1 MEAKYE
7 KRVLS
12 KENEFFIKLAAILLI
27 LIVVSLI
34 MKLGVV
40 VNNNLAV
47 NTITKYISGFSRILC
62 LFAAILCFLYNK
74 RSEKSEIFILALMYI
89 VLSLRV
95 VPHDINYFTE
105 TGKII
110 NIENSFKLL
119 NSIFSILILS
129 LAILPLSRLKS
140 SIINNK
146 IISVILVCIISV
158 GLSIIEQNLISLNN
172 LKTINFTI
180 KYEIILVVVYFV
192 AAVYFIWE
200 SIKYGQIIFIVC
212 SGNMIMLGLKAVYVI
227 MDLKNPTTNLASNIV
242 SISFTTFTL
251 IILGLFIEINN
262 YICEKNNMEN
272 KIAFLYE
279 LIENNTYS
287 EIILC
292 NEANELI
299 YCTEKLKETVAEKY
313 NIEATID
320 NINNLFEEKKRKISN
335 GLIEQMRNAVAEG
348 GVWKGEI
355 EIEQRILE
363 ISIRSLN
370 VSEIEGAY
378 YISFTDISEQYKIR
392 EVIKENDQK
401 IKSLTE
407 HIKDL
412 IISVDNNGTIEYA
425 NKSMAKLLSMTREEI
440 IGNNIYSFIVG
451 EVEHIKEIAQT
462 GEKIIHC
469 LVKSKN
475 GSLYKLET
483 IISPIY
489 DENGIV
495 NSWVLV
501 CRDLEYRSEL
511 QKLKIKYDEI
521 KEYNEVKNTY
531 FTNLSH
537 ELRTPT
543 NVIYS
548 TVQLLSSQ
556 LENDS
561 ELFIESYKKYEGSLI
576 RNCFRMLRLIT
587 NIIDVSK
594 IETGDLDLEKNNIDI
609 VNLVEEI
616 TLSIIPYVEEMKMN
630 IVFDTNVEELVISC
644 DIEKI
649 ERVILNLLSNA
660 IKFTSTG
667 GSIFVSVQNEEE
679 WVYIK
684 VKDDGI
690 GIPNDMKEKVF
701 ERFVQVNKS
710 LNRLKEGSGIGLA
723 LVKSIVELHGGEIYL
738 NDQVTVGSEF
748 IVKLPNVAGEYEDS
762 SFEAMIDKPINEK
775 ILIELSD
782 IYGVK
787 KNFNK

>member
-1 MEAKYE
+1 MEVQHK
-7 KRVLS
+7 KGMLS
-12 KENEFFIKLAAILLI
+12 KQKEFFIRLAAILLT
-27 LIVVSLI
+27 LIVVSII
-34 MKLGVV
+34 MKLGVII
-40 VNNNLAV
+40 NKNLDN
-47 NTITKYISGFSRILC
+47 NTIVKYIRVFSKILC
-62 LFAAILCFLYNK
+62 IFAAILCFFYN
-74 RSEKSEIFILALMYI
+74 RRMEKNDVFILSLMYLALAGRI
-89 VLSLRV
+89 L
-95 VPHDINYFTE
+95 PQNINYFTE
-105 TGKII
+105 SGEII
-110 NIENSFKLL
+110 NIEKSYNLL
-119 NSIFSILILS
+119 NSIFSILMLVIVMF
-129 LAILPLSRLKS
+129 PLNDLKKK
-140 SIINNK
+140 IAEHK
-146 IISVILVCIISV
+146 IISTVVVIILSVIL
-158 GLSIIEQNLISLNN
+158 SIGEHNINSIQN
-172 LKTINFTI
+172 LKTIDFTI
-180 KYEIILVVVYFV
+180 NYEIALVTIYFT
-192 AAVYFIWE
+192 ASIHLISK
-200 SIKYGQIIFIVC
+200 SIKYSEVSYIMA
-212 SGNMIMLGLKAVYVI
+212 SGSMIMLGIKAIYVVL
-227 MDLKNPTTNLASNIV
+227 DLKNPTTNLASNII
-242 SISFTTFTL
+242 SISFATLGL
-251 IILGLFIEINN
+251 IILALFVEINN
-262 YICEKNNMEN
+262 YVNDKRELEN
-272 KIAFLYE
+272 KISFLYE
-279 LIENNTYS
+279 LIENNVST
-287 EIILC
+287 EIIIC
-292 NEANELI
+292 NEAYELLYCNERLKNIVSKNYNIKPTINNINKLFKREKKNISDKLI
-299 YCTEKLKETVAEKY
+299 IEIKEALKE
-313 NIEATID
+313 
-320 NINNLFEEKKRKISN
+320 N
-335 GLIEQMRNAVAEG
+335 GI
-348 GVWKGEI
+348 WKGKI
-355 EIEQRILE
+355 EIDGRILKATV
-363 ISIRSLN
+363 RKLN
-370 VSEIEGAY
+370 ISEIEGTY
-378 YISFTDISEQYKIR
+378 YISFTDISEQHRIQ
-392 EVIKENDQK
+392 EVLRENDQK

-412 IISVDNNGTIEYA
+412 IICVDNKGTIEYA
-425 NKSMAKLLSMTREEI
+425 NKSMAKLLSMTKEEI
-440 IGNNIYSFIVG
+440 VGKKIDSFIVG
-451 EVEHIKEIAQT
+451 EIEYVRQITKT
-462 GEKIIHC
+462 GEKIIRC
-469 LVKSKN
+469 LAKSKDEC
-475 GSLYKLET
+475 LYKLET

-489 DENGIV
+489 DEKGIV
-495 NSWVLV
+495 NRWVLV
-501 CRDLEYRSEL
+501 CRDLGYRTEFE
-511 QKLKIKYDEI
+511 KLKIKYDEI

-548 TVQLLSSQ
+548 TIQLLSSQ

-561 ELFIESYKKYEGSLI
+561 DLFIESYKKYEGSLV

-587 NIIDVSK
+587 NIIDVTK

-660 IKFTSTG
+660 IKFTSAG
-667 GSIFVSVQNEEE
+667 GSIFVTVESKEE

-787 KNFNK
+787 KDFNK